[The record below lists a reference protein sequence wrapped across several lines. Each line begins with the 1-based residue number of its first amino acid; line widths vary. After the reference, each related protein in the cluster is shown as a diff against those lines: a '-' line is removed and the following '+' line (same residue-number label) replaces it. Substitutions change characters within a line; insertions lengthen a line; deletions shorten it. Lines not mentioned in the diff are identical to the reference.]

1 MFDNSHRDAGRHQY
15 VSLKPGCFM
24 DFHVER
30 VLPVEMAPGNPAF
43 GGKPYEVSPM
53 DVHVY
58 RHTAFDKDTGKP
70 GDIRS
75 PNDTLRWEPAS
86 HNITGLINLA
96 DDATAK
102 HGGDRAA
109 IAQYKL
115 RCTVEQGYN
124 KVNQRYFHVYSYAA
138 LDHNG
143 NPLPTRQLPSS
154 PTVAAGHVA
163 DQQPTQQQYH
173 GQQPAQQQRQAA
185 APAYTPLDELRDS
198 LAVVANFQMLQQAWA
213 AVSQRLAAAGLVPQ
227 AQQLV
232 GPVKRRLLLEE
243 IAKHTDGQM
252 LTQAKA
258 DIVRRCGTDAALAAE
273 IGAACDRRIA
283 ETTDTGFPFG
293 GNVGGGVDD
302 IPL

>member
-53 DVHVY
+53 DCHVY

-109 IAQYKL
+109 IAKYKL

-138 LDHNG
+138 LDAAG
-143 NPLPTRQLPSS
+143 NPLPARQLPPA
-154 PTVAAGHVA
+154 PTVAAGHDA
-163 DQQPTQQQYH
+163 GPQSA
-173 GQQPAQQQRQAA
+173 PAQQQYQQQHAPAPAA
-185 APAYTPLDELRDS
+185 APAYTPLDELRES
-198 LAVVANFQMLQQAWA
+198 LTVVADFPQLQQAWA

-227 AQQLV
+227 AQALV
-232 GPVKRRLLLEE
+232 TPVKRRLLLAE
-243 IAKHTDGQM
+243 IARHADGQM

-258 DIVRRCGTDAALAAE
+258 DIIRRCGADGALAAE
-273 IGAACDRRIA
+273 ISAACDRRIA
-283 ETTDTGFPFG
+283 ETTDTGFAFG
-293 GNVGGGVDD
+293 ANVGGGVDD